1 MEENLRKCKRCNKVL
16 DESKFYLKGHY
27 VRGRYYTN
35 YSGRCKTCECEV
47 AQLRRAGLYDK
58 DKLRGKYKMYQTLD
72 MKLKVDNDVSYTAT
86 KGTEVADRD
95 LWVIRNL
102 KSYGNCYINSKHNLD
117 RIEQELNCKLV
128 VRTLSDGGYILEVR
142 K

>member
-1 MEENLRKCKRCNKVL
+1 MEENLRKCKRCNRVL
-16 DESKFYLKGHY
+16 PESSFYQKSHY
-27 VRGRYYTN
+27 VRGNLYVSMTT
-35 YSGRCKTCECEV
+35 RCKTCECEINR
-47 AQLRRAGLYDK
+47 LRRMGLYDK

-72 MKLKVDNDVSYTAT
+72 MKLKVNNDVSYTAT

-102 KSYGNCYINSKHNLD
+102 KSYGNCYIKSKHNLD
-117 RIEQELNCKLV
+117 KIEQELNCKLV